1 MAWLCM
7 PTASRA
13 LPALPGQKPWQG
25 WALLLIVL
33 LYLPGVATADLWFAS
48 GAINAIDLQAHG
60 RLYQAGDE
68 AFPAD
73 AADLAAWLSQYH
85 TPGQVSLLGGAYW
98 LYAEIRQPQA
108 GSDWV
113 FNPDNTLIE
122 QVEARVYAP
131 DGTLQTLSTG
141 YRHSHEYLLHYGK
154 RLQLAPGQDYR
165 ILVRFSS
172 PYFASYPNFTLL
184 PEAQYRH
191 QSSLENLVIIGCF
204 GALAA
209 LALFNLFIH
218 SLARDKSRFYYAV
231 YLVVYGTGW
240 AFTFHIP
247 SELFGL
253 YNLHLHYLPFFL
265 IPVCST
271 LFYLEFLRLPEKFP
285 RLAQISRI
293 NLILP
298 LALLPSCWLAL
309 SYAHLLATFVLSI
322 WLLLALACGIV
333 CWRGGFRPARYFTVA
348 FTALLLPGLVILPA
362 NAGLLPD
369 LVENAELYTLLG
381 GTLDALLLSFA
392 LADNIKLMEQEK
404 DSYLQQLNLA
414 LKQAHTDGLTGL
426 GNRYAFDQLLQRQ
439 FQFLAPPKENSQH
452 LLAIIDLD
460 GLKYIN
466 DHHGHAAGDE
476 LLLAMARGLADLYRE
491 GIVSFRLGG
500 DEFAIVA
507 PKNQEARLHEALGK
521 IEQTLAHLGYS
532 RAGLSYGI
540 AYAHECA
547 SPADL
552 FNISD
557 QRMYQNKLAK
567 RQKA

>member
-1 MAWLCM
+1 MALEQ
-7 PTASRA
+7 RH
-13 LPALPGQKPWQG
+13 K
-25 WALLLIVL
+25 I
-33 LYLPGVATADLWFAS
+33 
-48 GAINAIDLQAHG
+48 
-60 RLYQAGDE
+60 E
-68 AFPAD
+68 K
-73 AADLAAWLSQYH
+73 
-85 TPGQVSLLGGAYW
+85 VSLFGGSYW
-98 LYAEIRQPQA
+98 LYAEVRHHQTT
-108 GSDWV
+108 DVWV
-113 FNPDNTLIE
+113 LDPTNTLIDR
-122 QVEARVYAP
+122 VEARIYAP
-131 DGTLQTLSTG
+131 DGKVQALLTG
-141 YRHSHEYLLHYGK
+141 YQNEHEYMLHYGK
-154 RLQLAPGQDYR
+154 RVQLLPGVGYR
-165 ILVRFSS
+165 ILIKFSS
-172 PYFASYPNFTLL
+172 PYFASYPDFDLVPEL
-184 PEAQYRH
+184 PYRH
-191 QSSLENLVIIGCF
+191 KVSTENLATIWCL
-204 GALAA
+204 GALTS
-209 LALFNLFIH
+209 LAIFNLFIY
-218 SLARDKSRFYYAV
+218 AMVRDKSRLYYAA
-231 YLVVYGTGW
+231 YLTAYGAGW

-265 IPVCST
+265 LPVFST
-271 LFYLEFLRLPEKFP
+271 LFYLEFLRLEETFP
-285 RLAQISRI
+285 VLAKISRI

-298 LALLPSCWLAL
+298 VILLPSCWLAL
-309 SYAHLLATFVLSI
+309 SYVDLLATVTISI
-322 WLLLALACGIV
+322 WLLLALSCGIA
-333 CWRGGFRPARYFTVA
+333 CWRGGFRPARYFTIA
-348 FTALLLPGLVILPA
+348 FTALLLPGLAILPA

-439 FQFLAPPKENSQH
+439 FQFLAPPEGASQH

-476 LLLAMARGLADLYRE
+476 LLLAMARGLADLYHE

-507 PKNQEARLHEALGK
+507 TQNQEARLHEALGK